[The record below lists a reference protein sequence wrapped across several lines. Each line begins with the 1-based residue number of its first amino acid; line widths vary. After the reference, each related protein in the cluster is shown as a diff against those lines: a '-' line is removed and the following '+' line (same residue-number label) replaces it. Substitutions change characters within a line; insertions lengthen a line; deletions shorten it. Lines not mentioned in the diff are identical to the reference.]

1 VRVRELAEG
10 SPAHE
15 TDDLGLAHR
24 LPRVAPQ
31 LGKLVSDRPAASIQ
45 LSRLVQAYVAEPGPS
60 LEEKA
65 TRVGVRRNELL
76 RAARGTISRTTR
88 LRLLVFFA
96 AAGARPGRD
105 PSTPAGE
112 RAHCQRKRG
121 FT

>member
-1 VRVRELAEG
+1 VFVSWRKARPHTRQTISASRTACRG
-10 SPAHE
+10 SRRSSASSSRI
-15 TDDLGLAHR
+15 G
-24 LPRVAPQ
+24 
-31 LGKLVSDRPAASIQ
+31 PAASIQ